1 MIEVAV
7 ASGLVG
13 FLLGGAIVYIKVL
26 DRVHPPRSK
35 VSGRFVS
42 YKPRKRS

>member
-1 MIEVAV
+1 MIEAVV
-7 ASGLVG
+7 ASWLAG
-13 FLLGGAIVYIKVL
+13 FLLGGAIVYIRVI
-26 DRVHPPRSK
+26 DRVNPPRSK